1 MKVTLFL
8 TITPQPIE
16 INGRKGTIVYMDKE
30 WNVVTHDKA
39 AMAKVVFEDGSR
51 AFFHISDAQERKQ

>member
-1 MKVTLFL
+1 MTITLFL
-8 TITPQPIE
+8 SSLTPQPIE
-16 INGRKGTIVYMDKE
+16 IDGRKGTIVYMDKE

-51 AFFHISDAQERKQ
+51 AFFRVSDAQAKQ